1 MGWNIPNPQPMPS
14 MKSLRLLLATA
25 GLTAALS
32 LPSLAGEPEP
42 GYIDVG
48 QLMASA
54 KGKFVEVNLSTGM
67 LKFAA
72 KLAARQEP
80 EAAELIGNLKRIR
93 VNVVSLDDSNRK
105 DTIAQIE
112 SIRQKLEGQG
122 WTQMV
127 TVREQEGG
135 DNVDVH
141 VKQRGEDVIE
151 GLVVTVIDRKG
162 EAVFVNIV
170 GSISADQIA
179 KVAENLDIEPLKQ
192 LRVKI
197 KREKAKHKGDEA

>member
-1 MGWNIPNPQPMPS
+1 
-14 MKSLRLLLATA
+14 MKSIRNLVAA
-25 GLTAALS
+25 VGLSAVLSVSTFAA
-32 LPSLAGEPEP
+32 ETEP

-72 KLAARQEP
+72 KLCARQEP

-93 VNVVSLDDSNRK
+93 VNVVSLDESNRK
-105 DTIAQIE
+105 DTVAQIE
-112 SIRQKLEGQG
+112 SIRQKLEKQG

-127 TVREQEGG
+127 TVREQDGG

-141 VKQRGEDVIE
+141 VKQRGEDIIE
-151 GLVVTVIDRKG
+151 GLVVTVIDHSG

-179 KVAENLDIEPLKQ
+179 KVAENLNIEPLKK
-192 LRVKI
+192 LRVKV
-197 KREKAKHKGDEA
+197 KANKDKDDEA

>member
-1 MGWNIPNPQPMPS
+1 
-14 MKSLRLLLATA
+14 MKNLLRCSLAAAT
-25 GLTAALS
+25 LS
-32 LPSLAGEPEP
+32 LVLTTASFAADAEP

-105 DTIAQIE
+105 DTVAQINA
-112 SIRQKLEGQG
+112 IRQKLEGQG

-135 DNVDVH
+135 DNVDIH
-141 VKQRGEDVIE
+141 VKQRGDDVIE
-151 GLVVTVIDRKG
+151 GLVVTVIDHKG

-179 KVAENLDIEPLKQ
+179 KVAENLNIEPLKQ

-197 KREKAKHKGDEA
+197 KHNKAKNKDDEA

>member
-1 MGWNIPNPQPMPS
+1 
-14 MKSLRLLLATA
+14 MKNLRFLVAAA
-25 GLTAALS
+25 GLSAVMSVASFAAD
-32 LPSLAGEPEP
+32 PEP
-42 GYIDVG
+42 GYVDVG

-105 DTIAQIE
+105 EAVAQIT
-112 SIRQKLEGQG
+112 SIRQKLEAQG

-127 TVREQEGG
+127 TVREQDGG
-135 DNVDVH
+135 DNVDIH
-141 VKQRGEDVIE
+141 VKQHGDDIIE
-151 GLVVTVIDRKG
+151 GLVVTVIDHKG
-162 EAVFVNIV
+162 EAVVVNIV
-170 GSISADQIA
+170 GNISAEQIS
-179 KVAENLDIEPLKQ
+179 KVAENLNIEPLKQ

-197 KREKAKHKGDEA
+197 KHDKAKNKDDEA

>member
-1 MGWNIPNPQPMPS
+1 
-14 MKSLRLLLATA
+14 MKSLCSLVAAA
-25 GLTAALS
+25 GLSAVLSVATFAAE
-32 LPSLAGEPEP
+32 AEP

-80 EAAELIGNLKRIR
+80 ETAELIGSLKRVR

-105 DTIAQIE
+105 DTVAQIE
-112 SIRQKLEGQG
+112 SIRHKLEAQG

-135 DNVDVH
+135 DNVDIH
-141 VKQRGEDVIE
+141 VKQRGDDVIE

-170 GSISADQIA
+170 GSINADQIA
-179 KVAENLDIEPLKQ
+179 KVAEHLNIEPLKQ

-197 KREKAKHKGDEA
+197 KHDKAKNKDDEA

>member
-1 MGWNIPNPQPMPS
+1 
-14 MKSLRLLLATA
+14 MKNLRFLVAAA
-25 GLTAALS
+25 GLSAVLSVASFAAD
-32 LPSLAGEPEP
+32 PEP
-42 GYIDVG
+42 GFVDVG

-54 KGKFVEVNLSTGM
+54 KGKFVEVNLSTNM

-93 VNVVSLDDSNRK
+93 VNVVSLDDTNRK
-105 DTIAQIE
+105 DAVAQIE
-112 SIRQKLEGQG
+112 SIRRKLEAQG

-135 DNVDVH
+135 DNVDIH
-141 VKQRGEDVIE
+141 VKQHGDDTIE
-151 GLVVTVIDRKG
+151 GLVVTVIDHKG

-170 GSISADQIA
+170 GNINADQIS
-179 KVAENLDIEPLKQ
+179 KVAENLNIEPLKQ
-192 LRVKI
+192 IRVKI
-197 KREKAKHKGDEA
+197 KHEKAKNKDDEA

>member
-1 MGWNIPNPQPMPS
+1 
-14 MKSLRLLLATA
+14 MKNLRFLVAAA
-25 GLTAALS
+25 GLSAVLSVASFAA
-32 LPSLAGEPEP
+32 EPEP
-42 GYIDVG
+42 GYVDVG

-54 KGKFVEVNLSTGM
+54 KGKFVEVNLSTNM

-93 VNVVSLDDSNRK
+93 VNVVSLDDTNRK
-105 DTIAQIE
+105 DAVAQIE
-112 SIRQKLEGQG
+112 SIRRKLEAQG

-135 DNVDVH
+135 DNVDIH
-141 VKQRGEDVIE
+141 VKQHGDDTIE
-151 GLVVTVIDRKG
+151 GLVVTVIDHKG

-170 GSISADQIA
+170 GNINADQIS
-179 KVAENLDIEPLKQ
+179 KVAENLNIEPLKQ
-192 LRVKI
+192 IRVKI
-197 KREKAKHKGDEA
+197 KHEKAKNKDDEA

>member
-1 MGWNIPNPQPMPS
+1 
-14 MKSLRLLLATA
+14 MKTIRSLVAAA
-25 GLTAALS
+25 GLSAVLSVASFAAE
-32 LPSLAGEPEP
+32 AEP
-42 GYIDVG
+42 GYVDIG

-72 KLAARQEP
+72 KLASRQEP

-105 DTIAQIE
+105 DTVAQID
-112 SIRQKLEGQG
+112 SIRHKLETQG

-127 TVREQEGG
+127 TVREQDGG

-141 VKQRGEDVIE
+141 VKQRGDDIIE
-151 GLVVTVIDRKG
+151 GLVVTVIDKKG

-170 GSISADQIA
+170 GSINADQIA
-179 KVAENLDIEPLKQ
+179 KVAENLNIEPLKK

-197 KREKAKHKGDEA
+197 NHEHKVKADET

>member
-1 MGWNIPNPQPMPS
+1 
-14 MKSLRLLLATA
+14 MKNLRFLVAAA
-25 GLTAALS
+25 GLSAVLSVASFAAD
-32 LPSLAGEPEP
+32 PEP
-42 GYIDVG
+42 GFVDVG

-54 KGKFVEVNLSTGM
+54 KGKFVEVNLSTNM

-93 VNVVSLDDSNRK
+93 VNVVSLDDTNRK
-105 DTIAQIE
+105 DAVAQIE
-112 SIRQKLEGQG
+112 SIRRKLEAQG

-135 DNVDVH
+135 DNVDIH
-141 VKQRGEDVIE
+141 VKQHGDDTIE
-151 GLVVTVIDRKG
+151 GLVVTVIDHKG

-170 GSISADQIA
+170 GNINADQIS
-179 KVAENLDIEPLKQ
+179 KVAENLNIEPLKQ
-192 LRVKI
+192 IRVKM
-197 KREKAKHKGDEA
+197 KHEKAKNKDDEA

>member
-1 MGWNIPNPQPMPS
+1 
-14 MKSLRLLLATA
+14 MKSLRSLVATA
-25 GLTAALS
+25 GLSAVLCVASFAAES
-32 LPSLAGEPEP
+32 EP
-42 GYIDVG
+42 GYVDVG

-93 VNVVSLDDSNRK
+93 VNVVSLDDTNRK
-105 DTIAQIE
+105 EAVAQIT
-112 SIRQKLEGQG
+112 SIRQKLEAQG

-135 DNVDVH
+135 DNVDIH
-141 VKQRGEDVIE
+141 VKQHGDDIIE
-151 GLVVTVIDRKG
+151 GLVVTVIDHKG
-162 EAVFVNIV
+162 EAVVVNIV
-170 GSISADQIA
+170 GNISADQIS
-179 KVAENLDIEPLKQ
+179 KVAENLNIEPLKQ

-197 KREKAKHKGDEA
+197 KHDKAKNKDDEA

>member
-1 MGWNIPNPQPMPS
+1 
-14 MKSLRLLLATA
+14 MKSLRLLVAAA
-25 GLTAALS
+25 GLSAVLSAVSFAAE
-32 LPSLAGEPEP
+32 AEP
-42 GYIDVG
+42 GYVDVG

-105 DTIAQIE
+105 DTIAQID
-112 SIRQKLEGQG
+112 SIRHKLESQG

-127 TVREQEGG
+127 TVREQDGG
-135 DNVDVH
+135 DNVDIH
-141 VKQRGEDVIE
+141 VKQRGDDIIE
-151 GLVVTVIDRKG
+151 GLVVTVIDHNG
-162 EAVFVNIV
+162 EAVLVNIV
-170 GSISADQIA
+170 GNINADQIA
-179 KVAENLDIEPLKQ
+179 KVAENLNIEPLKH

-197 KREKAKHKGDEA
+197 KAAKTKDDEA

>member
-1 MGWNIPNPQPMPS
+1 
-14 MKSLRLLLATA
+14 MKSLRLFVAAA
-25 GLTAALS
+25 GLSAVLSVSAFAAES
-32 LPSLAGEPEP
+32 EP

-54 KGKFVEVNLSTGM
+54 KGRFVEVNLSTGM

-72 KLAARQEP
+72 KLCARQEP

-105 DTIAQIE
+105 GTVAQIG
-112 SIRQKLEGQG
+112 SIRERLSAQG

-127 TVREQEGG
+127 TVREQDGG

-151 GLVVTVIDRKG
+151 GLVVTVIDPKG

-170 GSISADQIA
+170 GDISADQIA
-179 KVAENLDIEPLKQ
+179 KVAENLNIEPLKK
-192 LRVKI
+192 LRMKI
-197 KREKAKHKGDEA
+197 KADTDKGDKA

>member
-1 MGWNIPNPQPMPS
+1 
-14 MKSLRLLLATA
+14 MKTLRSLVAAA
-25 GLTAALS
+25 GLSAVLCVASFAA
-32 LPSLAGEPEP
+32 ETEP

-80 EAAELIGNLKRIR
+80 EASELIGNLKRIR

-105 DTIAQIE
+105 EAIAQIT
-112 SIRQKLEGQG
+112 SIRQKLEAQG

-135 DNVDVH
+135 DNVDIH
-141 VKQRGEDVIE
+141 VKQHGDDTIE
-151 GLVVTVIDRKG
+151 GLVVTVIDHKG
-162 EAVFVNIV
+162 EAVVVNIV
-170 GSISADQIA
+170 GNISADQIS
-179 KVAENLDIEPLKQ
+179 KVAENLNIEPLKQ

-197 KREKAKHKGDEA
+197 KHDKVKNKDDEA

>member
-1 MGWNIPNPQPMPS
+1 
-14 MKSLRLLLATA
+14 MKNLRFLVAAA
-25 GLTAALS
+25 GLSAVLSVASFAAD
-32 LPSLAGEPEP
+32 PEP
-42 GYIDVG
+42 GYIDIG

-54 KGKFVEVNLSTGM
+54 KGKFVEVNLSTNM

-93 VNVVSLDDSNRK
+93 VNVVSLDDTNRK
-105 DTIAQIE
+105 DAVAQIE
-112 SIRQKLEGQG
+112 SIRRKLEAQG

-135 DNVDVH
+135 DNVDIH
-141 VKQRGEDVIE
+141 VKQHGDDTIE
-151 GLVVTVIDRKG
+151 GLVVTVIDHKG

-170 GSISADQIA
+170 GNINADQIS
-179 KVAENLDIEPLKQ
+179 KVAENLNIEPLKQ
-192 LRVKI
+192 IRVKI
-197 KREKAKHKGDEA
+197 KHEKAKNKDDEA

>member
-1 MGWNIPNPQPMPS
+1 
-14 MKSLRLLLATA
+14 MKSLRLLVAAA
-25 GLTAALS
+25 GLSAVLSASVVAA
-32 LPSLAGEPEP
+32 ETEP

-72 KLAARQEP
+72 KLCARQEP

-105 DTIAQIE
+105 GTVAQID
-112 SIRQKLEGQG
+112 SIRQKLESQG

-127 TVREQEGG
+127 TVRENDGG

-141 VKQRGEDVIE
+141 VKQRGDDIIE
-151 GLVVTVIDRKG
+151 GLVVTVIDHKG

-179 KVAENLDIEPLKQ
+179 KLAENLNIEPLKK
-192 LRVKI
+192 LRVKV
-197 KREKAKHKGDEA
+197 KANKDKDDEA

>member
-1 MGWNIPNPQPMPS
+1 MNNLI
-14 MKSLRLLLATA
+14 KSS
-25 GLTAALS
+25 LTAAILS
-32 LPSLAGEPEP
+32 LALSVASYAAETEP
-42 GYIDVG
+42 GFVDVG

-105 DTIAQIE
+105 DAVAQIN
-112 SIRQKLEGQG
+112 SIRQKLETQG

-127 TVREQEGG
+127 SVREQDGG

-141 VKQRGEDVIE
+141 VKQHGDDVIE
-151 GLVVTVIDRKG
+151 GLVVTVIDHKG
-162 EAVFVNIV
+162 EAVVVNIV
-170 GSISADQIA
+170 GSINADQIA
-179 KVAENLDIEPLKQ
+179 KVAENLNIEPLKK

-197 KREKAKHKGDEA
+197 KHDRARNKDDEA

>member
-1 MGWNIPNPQPMPS
+1 
-14 MKSLRLLLATA
+14 MKSIRNLVAA
-25 GLTAALS
+25 VGLSAVLSVSTFAA
-32 LPSLAGEPEP
+32 ETEP

-72 KLAARQEP
+72 KLCARQEP

-93 VNVVSLDDSNRK
+93 VNVVSLDESNLK
-105 DTIAQIE
+105 DTVAQIE
-112 SIRQKLEGQG
+112 FIRQKLEKQG

-127 TVREQEGG
+127 TVREQDGG

-141 VKQRGEDVIE
+141 VKHRGDDIIE
-151 GLVVTVIDRKG
+151 GLVVTVINHSG

-179 KVAENLDIEPLKQ
+179 KVAENLNIEPLKK
-192 LRVKI
+192 LRVKV
-197 KREKAKHKGDEA
+197 KANKDKDDEA

>member
-1 MGWNIPNPQPMPS
+1 
-14 MKSLRLLLATA
+14 MKTIRSLVTATA
-25 GLTAALS
+25 LSAVLSVATFAADD
-32 LPSLAGEPEP
+32 EP

-48 QLMASA
+48 QLMASS
-54 KGKFVEVNLSTGM
+54 KGKFVEVNISTGM

-93 VNVVSLDDSNRK
+93 VNVVSLDDTNRK
-105 DTIAQIE
+105 DTVAQIE
-112 SIRQKLEGQG
+112 SIRQKLETQG

-141 VKQRGEDVIE
+141 VKQRGEDTIE
-151 GLVVTVIDRKG
+151 GLVVTVIDKKG

-170 GSISADQIA
+170 GSINADQIA
-179 KVAENLDIEPLKQ
+179 KVAENLDIEPLKHV
-192 LRVKI
+192 RT
-197 KREKAKHKGDEA
+197 KAKKHHKDNES

>member
-1 MGWNIPNPQPMPS
+1 
-14 MKSLRLLLATA
+14 MKSLRLLVAAA
-25 GLTAALS
+25 GLSAVLSVSTFAA
-32 LPSLAGEPEP
+32 EPEP

-48 QLMASA
+48 QLMASS

-72 KLAARQEP
+72 KLCARQEP

-93 VNVVSLDDSNRK
+93 VNVVSMDDSNRK
-105 DTIAQIE
+105 DTVAQID
-112 SIRQKLEGQG
+112 SIRKKLEAQG

-127 TVREQEGG
+127 TVREQDGG

-141 VKQRGEDVIE
+141 VKQRGDDVIE
-151 GLVVTVIDRKG
+151 GLVVTVIDHNG

-179 KVAENLDIEPLKQ
+179 KVAENLNIEPLKK
-192 LRVKI
+192 LRVKV
-197 KREKAKHKGDEA
+197 KANKDKDDEA

>member
-1 MGWNIPNPQPMPS
+1 
-14 MKSLRLLLATA
+14 MKSLRLLVAAAGFATV
-25 GLTAALS
+25 LSVAAFAAES
-32 LPSLAGEPEP
+32 EP

-80 EAAELIGNLKRIR
+80 EAAELIGNLKQIR

-112 SIRQKLEGQG
+112 SIRGKLEKQG

-127 TVREQEGG
+127 TVREQDGG
-135 DNVDVH
+135 DNVDIH
-141 VKQRGEDVIE
+141 IKQRGDDIIE
-151 GLVVTVIDRKG
+151 GLVVTVIDGKG

-170 GSISADQIA
+170 GSINADQIA
-179 KVAENLDIEPLKQ
+179 KLAENLNIEPLKH

-197 KREKAKHKGDEA
+197 KKSKSNDDGA